1 MFKLFPLVI
10 YTDGATEGYLK
21 NGNINLDDLVIIKLE
36 MEKNLKIGIIGAGIQ
51 GVCNALFLQ
60 KKGYQVTLFDKDE
73 PGNLSASYGNAGHFS
88 PYASI
93 PLNRPDIL
101 TDVPAMLLSSSGPLA
116 VKWNYVPKMIPWF
129 LKFLKN
135 CSTKNMMHTAKY
147 MHQILDLA
155 LPAYDELFDEIDLS
169 GLVENKGIMYIWNDQ
184 NLKSRELEINIRNEI
199 GAEQQLL
206 NQKEIHDLEPNIKKI
221 YHAGVF
227 YKKARHARNPKKIL
241 LKLLDLFLKKDGK
254 FLKLNVQD
262 ITFDNEKPILKS
274 DVQTFIFDRVV
285 IACGAF
291 SKKLT
296 DKLDEK
302 IPLDTERGYH
312 VHFKGC
318 DHLVSRPV
326 VFTNR
331 GFGMTPME
339 QGLRVVGTV
348 EFGGLE
354 NPLSKGRIK
363 NLVNNAKYMLDGLP
377 EHEDEWLG
385 FRPTL
390 PDYLPVIGPSKNYKN
405 VFYSFGHH
413 HLGWTL
419 AAISGKIISNMIA
432 NKNTNLNLEPYSSKR
447 F

>member
-1 MFKLFPLVI
+1 MSK
-10 YTDGATEGYLK
+10 K
-21 NGNINLDDLVIIKLE
+21 
-36 MEKNLKIGIIGAGIQ
+36 LKIGIVGAGIQ
-51 GVCNALFLQ
+51 GVCNGLFLQ
-60 KKGYQVTLFDKDE
+60 KKGFEVTLFDKEE
-73 PGNLSASYGNAGHFS
+73 PVSQAASYGNAGHFS

-101 TDVPAMLLSSSGPLA
+101 TDVPAMLLSSHGPLA
-116 VKWNYVPKMIPWF
+116 LKWNYVPKMIPWF
-129 LKFLKN
+129 LKFIKS

-184 NLKSRELEINIRNEI
+184 NLKSRELEINIRNKI

-206 NQKEIHDLEPNIKKI
+206 NKKEIHDLEPNIKKI
-221 YHAGVF
+221 YHAGVL
-227 YKKARHARNPKKIL
+227 YKKARHARNPGKIW
-241 LKLLDLFLKKDGK
+241 LKLFENFLKKGGK
-254 FLKLNVQD
+254 FLKLNIQELN
-262 ITFDNEKPILKS
+262 FDDNNPIIRS
-274 DVQTFIFDRVV
+274 ETQRFIFDKVV

-296 DKLDEK
+296 DKLYEN

-312 VHFKGC
+312 IHFRGC
-318 DHLVSRPV
+318 DHLISRPV
-326 VFTNR
+326 VFQNR

-354 NPLSKGRIK
+354 NPLTKSRIN
-363 NLVNNAKYMLDGLP
+363 NLINNAKYLLDGLP
-377 EHEDEWLG
+377 DHEDEWLG

-390 PDYLPVIGPSKNYKN
+390 PDYLPVIGPSKNYNN
-405 VFYSFGHH
+405 VFYCFGHH

-419 AAISGKIISNMIA
+419 GAITGKIVSGIVNEE
-432 NKNTNLNLEPYSSKR
+432 KTNLDLTPYSSAR
-447 F
+447 FN

>member
-1 MFKLFPLVI
+1 MKKFR
-10 YTDGATEGYLK
+10 
-21 NGNINLDDLVIIKLE
+21 
-36 MEKNLKIGIIGAGIQ
+36 IGIIGSGIQ
-51 GVCNALFLQ
+51 GVCTALFLQ
-60 KKGYQVTLFDKDE
+60 KKGYEVTLFDREE
-73 PGNLSASYGNAGHFS
+73 PGNTAASYGNAGHFS

-101 TDVPAMLLSSSGPLA
+101 TDVPAMLLSSTGPLA
-116 VKWNYVPKMIPWF
+116 LKWNYVPKMIPWF
-129 LKFLKN
+129 LKFIKN
-135 CSTKNMMHTAKY
+135 CTEKNMMHTAKY

-155 LPAYDELFDEIDLS
+155 IPAYDELFDEIDLS

-184 NLKSRELEINIRNEI
+184 NLKSRELEIKIRDEI

-206 NQKEIHDLEPNIKKI
+206 NKKEIHDLEPNIKQV

-227 YKKARHARNPKKIL
+227 YKKARHARNPGKIWV
-241 LKLLDLFLKKDGK
+241 KLFENFLKKGGK
-254 FLKLNVQD
+254 FLKLNIQD
-262 ITFDNEKPILKS
+262 LNFDGDNPVIRSESQRFVLDKL
-274 DVQTFIFDRVV
+274 V

-296 DKLDEK
+296 DKLHEN

-312 VHFKGC
+312 IHFKGF
-318 DHLVSRPV
+318 DHLISRPV
-326 VFTNR
+326 VFQNR

-348 EFGGLE
+348 EFGGLKNE
-354 NPLSKGRIK
+354 ITKSRIK
-363 NLVNNAKYMLDGLP
+363 NLVNNAKFLLDGLP

-419 AAISGKIISNMIA
+419 GAISGKIISKMISDE
-432 NKNTNLNLEPYSSKR
+432 KTNLALDPYSSLR
-447 F
+447 FS

>member
-1 MFKLFPLVI
+1 
-10 YTDGATEGYLK
+10 
-21 NGNINLDDLVIIKLE
+21 
-36 MEKNLKIGIIGAGIQ
+36 MEKKIKIGVIGAGIQ
-51 GVCNALFLQ
+51 GVCSGLFLQ
-60 KKGYQVTLFDKDE
+60 KKGFEVTLFDRNE
-73 PGNLSASYGNAGHFS
+73 PGSQAASYGNAGHFS

-101 TDVPAMLLSSSGPLA
+101 TDVPAMLLSSYGPLA
-116 VKWNYVPKMIPWF
+116 LKWNYVPKMIPWF
-129 LKFLKN
+129 LKFIKN

-169 GLVENKGIMYIWNDQ
+169 GLVENHGIMYIWNDQ

-206 NQKEIHDLEPNIKKI
+206 NKKEIHDLEPNIKKI
-221 YHAGVF
+221 YHGGVL
-227 YKKARHARNPKKIL
+227 YKKARHARNPGKIW
-241 LKLLDLFLKKDGK
+241 LKLFQNFLKKEGK
-254 FLKLNVQD
+254 FIKLNIQD
-262 ITFDNEKPILKS
+262 LNFDEKKPIIRS
-274 DVQTFIFDRVV
+274 ETQRFVFDKVV

-296 DKLDEK
+296 DKLYEN

-312 VHFKGC
+312 IHFKGC
-318 DHLVSRPV
+318 EHLISRPV
-326 VFTNR
+326 VFQNR

-348 EFGGLE
+348 EFGGLK
-354 NPLSKGRIK
+354 NSLSKSRIN
-363 NLVNNAKYMLDGLP
+363 NLISNAKYLLDGLP

-390 PDYLPVIGPSKNYKN
+390 PDYLPVIGPSKNYN
-405 VFYSFGHH
+405 NIFYCFGHH

-419 AAISGKIISNMIA
+419 GAISGKIISKMIS
-432 NKNTNLNLEPYSSKR
+432 NEKTNLDLKPYSSLR
-447 F
+447 FS

>member
-1 MFKLFPLVI
+1 
-10 YTDGATEGYLK
+10 
-21 NGNINLDDLVIIKLE
+21 

-73 PGNLSASYGNAGHFS
+73 PGNLSASFGNAGHFS

-116 VKWNYVPKMIPWF
+116 LKWNYAFKMIPWF
-129 LKFLKN
+129 LKFIKN

-206 NQKEIHDLEPNIKKI
+206 SQKEIHDLEPNIKKI

-227 YKKARHARNPKKIL
+227 YKKARHAKNPKKIL
-241 LKLLDLFLKKDGK
+241 LKLFDLFLKKNGK
-254 FLKLNVQD
+254 FLKLNIQD
-262 ITFDNEKPILKS
+262 ITFDNEKPTLKS
-274 DVQTFIFDRVV
+274 EAQQFTFDRVV

-312 VHFKGC
+312 IHFKGC
-318 DHLVSRPV
+318 EHLISRPV
-326 VFTNR
+326 VFQNR

-339 QGLRVVGTV
+339 EGLRVVGTV

-363 NLVNNAKYMLDGLP
+363 NLVNNARYLLDGLP
-377 EHEDEWLG
+377 DDHEDEWLG

-405 VFYSFGHH
+405 IFYSFGHH

-419 AAISGKIISNMIA
+419 AAISGKIISKMIA
-432 NKNTNLNLEPYSSKR
+432 DKKTNLNLEPYSSKR